1 LVEHIHQLM
10 SDKASKKLLAKPVE
24 AIGPRKSRIDKQC
37 LWTRKEVIKTV
48 QGGRDQEIKLSSQGC
63 T

>member
-1 LVEHIHQLM
+1 M

-37 LWTRKEVIKTV
+37 L
-48 QGGRDQEIKLSSQGC
+48 
-63 T
+63 